1 MVSPDIR
8 RFEVWLVQFDPTQG
22 AEIHKTRPCVILSPD
37 EMAPLRTALVAPMT
51 SQGFAY
57 PTRVPC
63 TFQGKSGFVVLDQL
77 RAVDKLRLV
86 RRLGVLA
93 EEEQRQVAAC
103 LLEMFAW

>member
-57 PTRVPC
+57 TTRVPC